1 MNLQLEGFHA
11 IVANAETEA
20 GGAVARALA
29 GEGAR
34 LSLDGSA
41 EAAAAADRRSPVG
54 AAVFVLPPLPEGGFA
69 SLEAE
74 VVRQALQQVDAVAGL
89 FKALA
94 PAMQARGFGRFL
106 FVGPVEAKA
115 MTARSA
121 DLDRTVGL
129 AVLGLMKAMSGELG
143 PHGVTCNAILWDSGR
158 TGAERSRIL
167 TATGAMTAYLAS
179 PLSGFLTGLVV
190 GVDDARQGGVF

>member
-1 MNLQLEGFHA
+1 MNLELHGLHA
-11 IVANAETEA
+11 VVANAETEA
-20 GGAVARALA
+20 GRHVARTFAA
-29 GEGAR
+29 EGAQ
-34 LSLDGSA
+34 LCLDGSA
-41 EAAAAADRRSPVG
+41 EAVRAADQRSPLG

-69 SLEAE
+69 TLDPDT
-74 VVRQALQQVDAVAGL
+74 VTRALQQVDAAAAL
-89 FKALA
+89 FKALL
-94 PAMQARGFGRFL
+94 PGMRARGFGRFL

-115 MTARSA
+115 MTARPA

-143 PHGVTCNAILWDSGR
+143 PEGITCNAILWDSGR
-158 TGAERSRIL
+158 GGEDRARIL
-167 TATGAMTAYLAS
+167 TATAATAAYLAS